1 MKNSKWFCKL
11 DFEAKHFWKWL
22 NFHIL
27 NLLSGDFKVFVRKSD
42 FFHSMKSTKV
52 DQVYLMNAVV
62 VCLFW
67 VLFWYS
73 FLFLISQMLLSK
85 WSADHLRFYLY
96 LAKRRREEYNM
107 TTTNALLSS
116 QSSNYQRSFI
126 LGNTNKNIISLRIH
140 ACNPILYPGIHL
152 CIYKK

>member
-1 MKNSKWFCKL
+1 MVPNKL
-11 DFEAKHFWKWL
+11 
-22 NFHIL
+22 
-27 NLLSGDFKVFVRKSD
+27 V
-42 FFHSMKSTKV
+42 HSAELPLEHERA
-52 DQVYLMNAVV
+52 YAR
-62 VCLFW
+62 LFGK
-67 VLFWYS
+67 LE
-73 FLFLISQMLLSK
+73 
-85 WSADHLRFYLY
+85 Y

-152 CIYKK
+152 CIYKKK

>member
-1 MKNSKWFCKL
+1 MTQLS
-11 DFEAKHFWKWL
+11 DFEL
-22 NFHIL
+22 
-27 NLLSGDFKVFVRKSD
+27 FKRRFQSFCQKIG

-62 VCLFW
+62 SLSFW

-96 LAKRRREEYNM
+96 LAKRRREEYN
-107 TTTNALLSS
+107 NALLSS

-152 CIYKK
+152 CIYKKVVPCSLKFTLPNFKKPKLKKQLK